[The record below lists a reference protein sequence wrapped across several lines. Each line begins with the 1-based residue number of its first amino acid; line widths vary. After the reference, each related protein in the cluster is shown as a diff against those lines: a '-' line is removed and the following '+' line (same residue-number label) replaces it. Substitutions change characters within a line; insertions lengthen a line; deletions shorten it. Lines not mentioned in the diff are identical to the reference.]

1 MKSFVTSAAA
11 VLLFLHGAD
20 AFWRMNCAV
29 VQTGRVDP
37 LVNPGTVA
45 AHAHSIVGGSNIGV
59 NSTYATMVN
68 SSCTSCELRSDKS
81 AYWTPLL
88 YYQYPNGSFFE
99 VPHGGSVVYYLA
111 RGPNVTSI
119 IPFPPGFKILSGDKS
134 ARSYDNETL
143 TWGNAAY
150 PGRPIADRVSFACLP
165 ASGPEPA
172 NQPYMFNVTSCV
184 DGMRAQIA
192 FQACWNGVDL
202 YKSDNSH
209 VAYLSGIDNGIC
221 PPGYQHQLPMIFVE
235 TNYAVSQVPNATDDS
250 KFVFSQGDPTG
261 FGFHGDFL
269 NGWDMAVQTEAVNT
283 CLFNGAPD
291 GVVQECPVLNADD
304 TNGYAQNC
312 PEQPP
317 QVDEPVRGLIERLPG
332 CINIT
337 YGPEAAP
344 AASMACAATVAK
356 PYITPTPDSTP
367 LPTASP
373 TPGAMFGLPLQ
384 QYMGCYN
391 DTLGGSGYYR
401 TLNSVEYVNYTSM
414 SVEFCQAYC
423 MSLGYTLSGVE
434 YAQECHCD
442 NEINPT
448 AVAALNGTVNS
459 CTWSCGGTLTAG
471 GTQEFCG
478 GPGFIDVYR
487 HTNTSFVAFGDNSN
501 TAGNAQPYTPAG
513 GFGSNYLG
521 CYSDTPGSPRT
532 LPGANVPDGWNNMT
546 IEVCAAFCAQA
557 GGYQYYGLEY
567 ASQCYCGNTIVSN
580 SMLLTPSTSPTN
592 DTCQMR
598 CKGSEPEVCGGPGVM
613 SVYNN
618 TAYIPPIPPAIVPHV
633 GKYGT
638 KACVTDPNTNGRPL
652 QGGYTTGTNMTVEV
666 CVKYCLGQYYHYA
679 GLEYAVECYCGN
691 EIVAS
696 SGGVYAPCNATDEML
711 CAGSNFEYCGGRG
724 FMNVYYSPDL

>member
-1 MKSFVTSAAA
+1 MA
-11 VLLFLHGAD
+11 
-20 AFWRMNCAV
+20 
-29 VQTGRVDP
+29 
-37 LVNPGTVA
+37 
-45 AHAHSIVGGSNIGV
+45 
-59 NSTYATMVN
+59 
-68 SSCTSCELRSDKS
+68 E
-81 AYWTPLL
+81 
-88 YYQYPNGSFFE
+88 
-99 VPHGGSVVYYLA
+99 
-111 RGPNVTSI
+111 PNVTSI
-119 IPFPPGFKILSGDKS
+119 IPFPPGFKILSGDNS

-150 PGRPIADRVSFACLP
+150 PGRPIADR
-165 ASGPEPA
+165 
-172 NQPYMFNVTSCV
+172 PYMFNVTSCV

-269 NGWDMAVQTEAVNT
+269 NGWDMAMQTEAVNT

-337 YGPEAAP
+337 YGPQAAP

-401 TLNSVEYVNYTSM
+401 TLNSVEYVNYTNM

-459 CTWSCGGTLTAG
+459 CTWSCCGTLTAG

-478 GPGFIDVYR
+478 GLGFIDVYR
-487 HTNTSFVAFGDNSN
+487 NTNTSFVPFGDNSN

-521 CYSDTPGSPRT
+521 CYSDTPGQLRT
-532 LPGANVPDGWNNMT
+532 LPGASVPDGWNNMT
-546 IEVCAAFCAQA
+546 IEVCAAFCAQS
-557 GGYQYYGLEY
+557 GGYQY
-567 ASQCYCGNTIVSN
+567 
-580 SMLLTPSTSPTN
+580 
-592 DTCQMR
+592 
-598 CKGSEPEVCGGPGVM
+598 
-613 SVYNN
+613 
-618 TAYIPPIPPAIVPHV
+618 
-633 GKYGT
+633 
-638 KACVTDPNTNGRPL
+638 
-652 QGGYTTGTNMTVEV
+652 
-666 CVKYCLGQYYHYA
+666 
-679 GLEYAVECYCGN
+679 
-691 EIVAS
+691 
-696 SGGVYAPCNATDEML
+696 
-711 CAGSNFEYCGGRG
+711 
-724 FMNVYYSPDL
+724 